1 MSNNCTNCSRRCTPA
16 TDCDTCPACRLLLA
30 RAQAANREALRMR
43 ACAAVCAGLAFAACA
58 VIILLVI

>member
-58 VIILLVI
+58 VIVLLLS

>member
-1 MSNNCTNCSRRCTPA
+1 MSNNCTNPA

-58 VIILLVI
+58 VIVLLVI